1 MTSTTPFQMPFASFD
16 PEAMAKFFPM
26 NETMGSFAREA
37 VNASTESTR
46 ASMKGMQEAGTTVMA
61 QMKEQ
66 MTLGVETG
74 KKLAETTTLEDAMS
88 IQAGYVKSAFE
99 AGVKNFSELSELYAD
114 TMREAFAPLAKQAKK
129 TAKAAKA

>member
-1 MTSTTPFQMPFASFD
+1 MTTTMPFQMPFASFD
-16 PEAMAKFFPM
+16 PEAMSKYFPM
-26 NETMGSFAREA
+26 NDSMGSYARDA
-37 VNASTESTR
+37 VNATTESTR
-46 ASMKGMQEAGTTVMA
+46 ASMKGLQEVSTTMMA

-66 MTLGVETG
+66 MTLGVETS

-88 IQAGYVKSAFE
+88 VQAGYMKTAFE
-99 AGVKNFSELSELYAD
+99 AGVKSFSELSELYAD

>member
-1 MTSTTPFQMPFASFD
+1 MTTTMPFQMPFASFD
-16 PEAMAKFFPM
+16 PEAMSKYFPM
-26 NETMGSFAREA
+26 NDSMGSYARDA
-37 VNASTESTR
+37 VNATTESTR
-46 ASMKGMQEAGTTVMA
+46 ASMKGLQEVSTTMMA

-66 MTLGVETG
+66 MTLSVETS

-88 IQAGYVKSAFE
+88 VQAGYMKTAFE
-99 AGVKNFSELSELYAD
+99 AGVKSFSELSELYAD